1 MKIMIHYE
9 QEGGDDMQNRF
20 KQLRQALNL
29 SQEEFANKLGL
40 TRGAIANIELGRTEA
55 KPLFISLV
63 CKEFNVNEQWL
74 RTGEGE
80 MFNDISR
87 EEEITRFV
95 GKLMKD
101 SSDNFK
107 KSLILALSQLPE
119 ESWLVLEDFV
129 NRIYDEYRNKDEPK

>member
-1 MKIMIHYE
+1 
-9 QEGGDDMQNRF
+9 MQNRF
-20 KQLRQALNL
+20 KQLRQACNL
-29 SQEEFANKLGL
+29 SQEEFANSLGL

-55 KPLFISLV
+55 KPLFINLV

-87 EEEITRFV
+87 EEEIAQFI
-95 GKLMKD
+95 GNLMKD
-101 SSDNFK
+101 TSDSFK

-119 ESWLVLEDFV
+119 TSWSVLEDFV